1 MALEETGIVIWDQS
15 FFQRASDIYWSLT
28 VQFSPG
34 VKLVSFL
41 CDYWTFGVAC
51 TVAYPVMY
59 NCEFL
64 SVNCLVPAYLEDLG
78 M

>member
-1 MALEETGIVIWDQS
+1 MALEETGNSHLGSVI
-15 FFQRASDIYWSLT
+15 FQRASDIYWSLT

-59 NCEFL
+59 NREFL